1 MDLKEVFDK
10 FEDEYIKFDRVTDR
24 LSERPD
30 LHAFLLLDR
39 LLPGKKGN
47 MVAAAQHDKIWL
59 DTDCERLAEVAT
71 EADILTLVR
80 CGVMYDDDYESLAMF
95 A

>member
-10 FEDEYIKFDRVTDR
+10 FEDEYRHFDHVTDR

-71 EADILTLVR
+71 EEDILTLVR
-80 CGVMYDDDYESLAMF
+80 CGVRYDDDVESLAMF